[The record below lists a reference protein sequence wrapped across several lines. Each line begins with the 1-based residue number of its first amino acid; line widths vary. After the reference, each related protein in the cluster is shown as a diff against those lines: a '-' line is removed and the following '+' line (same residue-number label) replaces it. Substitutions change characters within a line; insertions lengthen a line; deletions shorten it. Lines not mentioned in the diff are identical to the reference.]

1 MRSWILAIAI
11 VITIAFPQT
20 GNTADIRQPVAFD
33 FSLEP
38 LSAKLTQKTVVQ
50 TFQDS
55 RGTLWFLTQ
64 EGLNRYNGYTLEN
77 YRYSASNDLS
87 ISSNEVTRITEDS
100 LGNLWISTLG
110 GGLNKYDPIT
120 NGFIAVYTNQDSE
133 RSPHSNYIS
142 TVFTDSDGNIWLGY
156 DDGFSLLNPRSGKF
170 QHYISGT
177 GNVPELGVVNRFA
190 QSSSGT
196 IWAATK
202 AGLAEIDHLS
212 KRVVIHSHNV
222 NAPDSLTSNNII
234 AVTIDSHDNVW
245 AVSRDKGV
253 SVFYSK
259 DKKTENFYHDPSDS
273 STISSNEAYDVFLD
287 SSGRVLVGTYEG
299 LNFFIEENRSFL
311 RLNNQN
317 SGLPS
322 DRIHSVYQSKE
333 GKYWIGTYYGLAGG
347 TPNLFSKIDSSNSH
361 LSSNSVNAFTETID
375 GSLWVGTDDGL
386 NRLRQG
392 QDAFEWINESTYPSI
407 SRPDVMSLLADEN
420 HLWIGTFN
428 GGLNKLDL
436 STNEV
441 VVYTHSNIDK
451 SSISANGIT
460 SILKTKSGDILIGTF
475 GGGVNLY
482 VPELDNFIN
491 FINVPGDKSSL
502 SNNNVIALFQDSL
515 GSIWIGTEKGL
526 NLMDFEKRTFRS
538 FFDNHSKPN
547 SISNDMVW
555 AFYEDKNQDLWL
567 GTRGGG
573 LNRWT
578 AKDRQAL
585 HDNFEQYAENISLPS
600 SNIYGIE
607 SDDMG
612 NLWLSHNRGITRFN
626 PNTMESHQYGV
637 RDGLQ
642 DTEFNMG
649 ASFQSESGTIYF
661 GGNKGFNIIPSGG
674 VTEKNISPTVSISD
688 IRIMNERKV
697 FDSPYHELKSLEL
710 DYQDKMLSVEFFAAD
725 YSNRNLL
732 QYAYKLEGINP
743 DWVISPDARIASF
756 TTLPPGNYTLK
767 LAASSPDGVWNWDAL
782 SLPVIVKPPPW
793 QSPIAY
799 SLYTGMALSIIAF
812 FVTRQRRQAAL
823 SLERQRE
830 LEAKVEERTKDLEDA
845 RLVAEE
851 ANKAKSDF
859 LATMSHEIRTPMHG
873 MIGMTELLL
882 HTNLTPQQKQF
893 ASAAHNSGESL
904 LSLINEIL
912 DFSKVEASKIELE
925 KIEFDLI
932 ELIDEICYLQSEPAD
947 RKGLSINGIFD
958 ESIPEIVSGDPT
970 KIRQVVMNLVSN
982 SIKFTNTGNVN
993 VRLSARST
1001 YAGNKQTIIY
1011 ICVEDQGI
1019 GMDPDTQNRVFEA
1032 FTQADASTTR
1042 EYGGTGLGLAI
1053 SKNYIELMGGDIVVQ
1068 SEPNV
1073 GTKITVSIPLEVSI
1087 AKMDK
1092 APARPVGTAV
1102 IYASN
1107 IPTYEMIECH
1117 FRKIGWDTQRFTPD
1131 VCPAKNETIFA
1142 TDCEGYFSESASE
1155 ALKSASQKYPGLVFT
1170 PLTNSEIPKFLSNW
1184 GSISK
1189 PITISSLS
1197 SAIDGIFKSRNK
1209 QKLHTLTN
1217 SGGTSSGYSDGLILV
1232 AEDVETNQ
1240 KIAREMI
1247 TMLGYEVDI
1256 ADNGQAAVQMF
1267 TDKDYDLVFM
1277 DCQMPVLD
1285 GYGATEEIRRLE
1297 MADNRKATPI
1307 VALTAGFKKDDRER
1321 CENAGMNHYLTK
1333 PFSVSDIQQVISR
1346 FLGTPVKKGIP
1357 TPNDKKNEGPNILAK
1372 KTSGEIFNLSAIE
1385 NIREV
1390 ERQTGRSIVPSIFDG
1405 FIAQMDEKLEELSVS
1420 LLANN
1425 ADSVYR
1431 IAHAIKSMSA
1441 NIGAEKV
1448 RSVSAEIET
1457 NGRNNDLSRVKNGIE
1472 ELRNAYNEFTKEFDS
1487 QYMT

>member
-11 VITIAFPQT
+11 ALPVAFSQS
-20 GNTADIRQPVAFD
+20 GNTADVRQPVDFD

-38 LSAKLTQKTVVQ
+38 LSAQLTQKTVTQ

-64 EGLNRYNGYTLEN
+64 EGLNKYDGYTLEN
-77 YRYSASNDLS
+77 YRHSSNNDLS
-87 ISSNEVTRITEDS
+87 ISSNEVTRMAEDS
-100 LGNLWISTLG
+100 SGDLWISTLG

-120 NGFIAVYTNQDSE
+120 NGFIAVYTNQDSA

-142 TVFTDSDGNIWLGY
+142 TVFADSSGNLWLGY
-156 DDGFSLLNPRSGKF
+156 NDGFSLFDPSNGMF

-177 GNVPELGVVNRFA
+177 NGIPKLGIVNRFA
-190 QSSSGT
+190 QSSNGA

-202 AGLAEIDHLS
+202 AGLAEIDPLS
-212 KRVVIHSHNV
+212 KRVVIHSHKN
-222 NAPDSLTSNNII
+222 NGQDSIVSNDII
-234 AVTIDSHDNVW
+234 AVAIDSRDNVW
-245 AVSRDKGV
+245 AVSRDKGAT
-253 SVFYSK
+253 VFYAH
-259 DKKTENFYHDPSDS
+259 DNKTENFYHEPSDVT
-273 STISSNEAYDVFLD
+273 TISSNQTYDAFLD
-287 SSGRVLVGTYEG
+287 SSGRIWIATYEG
-299 LNFFIEENRSFL
+299 LNLFIEENNGFL
-311 RLNNQN
+311 RLSKENTR
-317 SGLPS
+317 LPS
-322 DRIHSVYQSKE
+322 DRINSIFQSRE

-347 TPNLFSKIDSSNSH
+347 TPNLFSKVDRSNSH
-361 LSSNSVNAFTETID
+361 LSSNSVNAFAETAD

-386 NRLRQG
+386 NRLRKG
-392 QDAFEWINESTYPSI
+392 RSAFEWINESTYPSI

-420 HLWIGTFN
+420 YLWIGTFN

-436 STNEV
+436 STSKV
-441 VVYTHSNIDK
+441 TVYTHSNIDE
-451 SSISANGIT
+451 SSISANGVT
-460 SILKTKSGDILIGTF
+460 SILKTTKGDILIGTF
-475 GGGVNLY
+475 GGGVSIY
-482 VPELDNFIN
+482 DAERDNFTN
-491 FINVPGDKSSL
+491 LTNVQGDLNSL

-515 GSIWIGTEKGL
+515 GLIWVGTEKGL
-526 NLMDFEKRTFRS
+526 NLMDLEKRTFRS
-538 FFDNHSKPN
+538 FFDNHSNPN

-555 AFYEDKNQDLWL
+555 AFHEDKNKNLWL
-567 GTRGGG
+567 GTRGGS
-573 LNRWT
+573 LNRWK
-578 AKDRQAL
+578 ANDRAAL
-585 HDNFEQYAENISLPS
+585 HDNFEHYAENISLPS

-607 SDDMG
+607 SDDLG

-626 PNTMESHQYGV
+626 PTTMESHQYGI

-649 ASFQSESGTIYF
+649 ASFRSESGTIYF
-661 GGNKGFNIIPSGG
+661 GGNNGFNIIPSGG
-674 VTEKNISPTVSISD
+674 ITEKNITPTVSISD
-688 IRIMNERKV
+688 IRIMNQRKT
-697 FDSPYHELKSLEL
+697 FSTPYYELESLEL
-710 DYQDKMLSVEFFAAD
+710 DYEDRMLSIEFFAAD
-725 YSNRNLL
+725 YSNQELL

-782 SLPVIVKPPPW
+782 SLPVIVNPPPW

-799 SLYTGMALSIIAF
+799 SLYAGMALSTIAF

-882 HTNLTPQQKQF
+882 HTNLTSQQKQF
-893 ASAAHNSGESL
+893 ASAAHNSGEAL

-925 KIEFDLI
+925 RIEFDLI

-958 ESIPEIVSGDPT
+958 GSIPDIVSGDPT

-982 SIKFTNTGNVN
+982 SIKFTNSGNVN

-1001 YAGNKQTIIY
+1001 YAGKKQTIIY

-1019 GMDPDTQNRVFEA
+1019 GMDSNTQSRVFEA

-1073 GTKITVSIPLEVSI
+1073 GTKITVSIPLDVSI
-1087 AKMDK
+1087 AQLDK
-1092 APARPVGTAV
+1092 SPAEPVGTVV

-1107 IPTYEMIECH
+1107 PPTYEMIECH
-1117 FRKIGWDTQRFTPD
+1117 FRKIGWTTQRFNPD
-1131 VCPAKNETIFA
+1131 ICPAQNEAIFA
-1142 TDCEGYFSESASE
+1142 IDCEGYFSEQAAE
-1155 ALKSASQKYPGLVFT
+1155 ALKLASQKYPGLVFT
-1170 PLTNSEIPKFLSNW
+1170 PLTNSEIPRFLSNW
-1184 GSISK
+1184 GNISK

-1197 SAIDGIFKSRNK
+1197 SAIDGIFKPNK
-1209 QKLHTLTN
+1209 KQNIRTVKK
-1217 SGGTSSGYSDGLILV
+1217 SGATGSVYSNGLILV

-1256 ADNGQAAVQMF
+1256 ANNGEEAVQMF

-1277 DCQMPVLD
+1277 DCQMPVID
-1285 GYGATEEIRRLE
+1285 GYGATEEIRRME
-1297 MADNRKATPI
+1297 MANNKKATPI

-1321 CENAGMNHYLTK
+1321 CENVGMNHYLTK

-1346 FLGTPVKKGIP
+1346 FLGTPLKRETSIPKEKEGLNILTKKG
-1357 TPNDKKNEGPNILAK
+1357 L
-1372 KTSGEIFNLSAIE
+1372 GEIFNISAIE

-1405 FIAQMDEKLEELSVS
+1405 FIAQMDEKLDELSVS
-1420 LLANN
+1420 NLADD

-1448 RSVSAEIET
+1448 RSISAEIET
-1457 NGRNNDLSRVKNGIE
+1457 NGRNKDLSQVKDGIE
-1472 ELRNAYNEFTKEFDS
+1472 ELRNAYNEFTKEFNS